1 MPRRMKNIIRE
12 FKEFAVKGNVFD
24 MAIGIIIGTAFSKVV
39 SSLVSDMIMPLISYF
54 TGGVNFSALSIV
66 IKPEVKSADGAV
78 IQQLESLNY
87 GSFLQVS
94 IDFIIVAFSIFI
106 VIKFLNSLKR
116 KADNVYDS
124 TVCTPKNIELLSEIR
139 NLLKEKRN

>member
-1 MPRRMKNIIRE
+1 MPRRMKNIIIE